1 MSKRPEKTNEA
12 EQMRDIAVAA
22 LQQSKGEDIKVLDV
36 RKLTDVTDIMIVATG
51 TSDRHVKT
59 LATRVL
65 EEMHDA
71 GWSHVGVEGEEAK
84 DWVLVDFVD
93 IVIHVMRAQ
102 ARERYNLE
110 SLWDKTFNDI
120 VGQGTTEEVMESVT
134 RG

>member
-36 RKLTDVTDIMIVATG
+36 RNLTDVTDIMIVATG

-120 VGQGTTEEVMESVT
+120 VGQGTAEEVMESVT

>member
-12 EQMRDIAVAA
+12 EQMRDIALSA

-65 EEMHDA
+65 EEMHGA
-71 GWSHVGVEGEEAK
+71 GWNHVGVEGEEAK
-84 DWVLVDFVD
+84 DWLLVDFVD
-93 IVIHVMRAQ
+93 IVVHVMRAQ
-102 ARERYNLE
+102 ARERYDLE

-120 VGQGTTEEVMESVT
+120 VGQGTAEEVMGSVT
-134 RG
+134 PG

>member
-1 MSKRPEKTNEA
+1 MSKRPEKANEA
-12 EQMRDIAVAA
+12 EKMRDVALSA

-59 LATRVL
+59 LANRVL

-71 GWSHVGVEGEEAK
+71 GWTHVGVEGEEAK

-120 VGQGTTEEVMESVT
+120 VGKGTAEEVMGSMT
-134 RG
+134 QG